1 MKYIS
6 SDTNIWLDFY
16 VINKLELPF
25 RLDYVYLMHYETVD
39 QEVISPPELCE
50 RLMDYGLEK
59 TDMTFD
65 EYFDVP
71 VLARKYP
78 KLSKYDRI
86 ALSIAKHRSITLLT
100 GDKPLRNA
108 AEKEGVA
115 VIGSIGILDEL
126 YKNEFISKDE
136 YLCCLNDFL
145 KHDERRLPTEEIRKR
160 IKENEEKGCD

>member
-65 EYFDVP
+65 EYFYVP
-71 VLARKYP
+71 VLASKYP
-78 KLSKYDRI
+78 KLSKYDRM
-86 ALSIAKHRSITLLT
+86 H
-100 GDKPLRNA
+100 
-108 AEKEGVA
+108 
-115 VIGSIGILDEL
+115 
-126 YKNEFISKDE
+126 
-136 YLCCLNDFL
+136 YL
-145 KHDERRLPTEEIRKR
+145 
-160 IKENEEKGCD
+160 